1 MGRGHGGARRC
12 AGRFWTRLGAAGSGP
27 VDHCALAITPLAG
40 KCPDGPDRRTPS
52 RLRSSRIGGP
62 SRRRT
67 GCNPRIDRHRRSPT
81 EDELVAVDNVGAID
95 SAAAAWE
102 VGCAGRAGLDR
113 GLWVQGPLQRE
124 GPTTEIPGLNAA
136 EGTGTCS
143 MSTDVRHRE
152 LRSRRPSSASS
163 TSRRWDQGA
172 RSRGRGA
179 VTGVR
184 SSVGWPLARAR
195 RCVDNRADVKR
206 GSHVTNW
213 AHDRQGDCESVCLRG
228 RLLRNSIKPRALW
241 AGEGSGP
248 QSRRTSSWSAP
259 RAGLG
264 GDLQESAG
272 ASSYRS

>member
-1 MGRGHGGARRC
+1 MPAASGHDWVPRARARSTIALWRLLLSLGSARTVRTEGRRHASDRHGS
-12 AGRFWTRLGAAGSGP
+12 AGRLVAGLAATRGS
-27 VDHCALAITPLAG
+27 
-40 KCPDGPDRRTPS
+40 
-52 RLRSSRIGGP
+52 
-62 SRRRT
+62 
-67 GCNPRIDRHRRSPT
+67 DRHRRSPT

-102 VGCAGRAGLDR
+102 VGRAGRAGLDR
-113 GLWVQGPLQRE
+113 GLWVQGPFQRE
-124 GPTTEIPGLNAA
+124 GPRTEIPGRNVA
-136 EGTGTCS
+136 ERTGTCS

-152 LRSRRPSSASS
+152 LRSRRPSSAPS

-184 SSVGWPLARAR
+184 SSVGWLLVRAR
-195 RCVDNRADVKR
+195 RWVDNRADVKR